1 MEREEIIKLFLKN
14 ELQLTP
20 KALEIISQNQD
31 LIDKIIELAK
41 EKNLVIVDEDLPR
54 SFLTQ
59 LTQTSSSELKIV
71 YPEEVEEF
79 SIEDVLK
86 LMKER
91 FEILSRIIQENHNLP
106 NLTSLSRIKKIKEGE
121 TATVIGMIKDKTT
134 YTILLEDFTSHET
147 IQMEAKIVEKLFYD
161 DVVGIEVRRE
171 DEKLVGNKVFHPSL
185 SFFRKITQLP
195 EEVIISNSEIKI
207 GDKKFKLE
215 RKEIMKIYVKDF
227 KLLLIDNNIVEKYQ
241 QKNEK
246 TIDTLISLIE
256 RRHLNPSF
264 FISKKVYKKDL
275 FLLDEIPDAIVVLNS
290 KDSVYK
296 VYKGINIFLL
306 PSERKA
312 NLKKKVIE

>member
-1 MEREEIIKLFLKN
+1 MEREEIVRLFLQN

-20 KALEIISQNQD
+20 KALEVIFQNQD
-31 LIDKIIELAK
+31 LIDKAIELAK
-41 EKNLVIVDEDLPR
+41 EKNLVIVDENLLR
-54 SFLTQ
+54 NFLTQ
-59 LTQTSSSELKIV
+59 LTRTGYFEVKIE

-79 SIEDVLK
+79 TVEDVLK

-106 NLTSLSRIKKIKEGE
+106 NLASLSRIKKMKERE
-121 TATVIGMIKDKTT
+121 RATVIGMIKDKTT

-161 DVVGIEVRRE
+161 DVVGVEVRKE
-171 DEKLVGNKVFHPSL
+171 DEKLVGDKIFYPSL
-185 SFFRKITQLP
+185 SFFRKLTQSP
-195 EEVIISNSEIKI
+195 EEVIVSSSEIKI
-207 GDKKFKLE
+207 GSETFPLE
-215 RKEIMKIYVKDF
+215 EKEVAKVYIKDF
-227 KLLLIDNNIVEKYQ
+227 KLLLVENRVIEKYQ

-246 TIDTLISLIE
+246 IMDTLISLIE

-264 FISKKVYKKDL
+264 FISKKIYKKDL

-290 KDSVYK
+290 KESTCK
-296 VYKGINIFLL
+296 AYKGISIFFLQ
-306 PSERKA
+306 SDRKA

>member
-1 MEREEIIKLFLKN
+1 MEREEIVRLFLQN

-20 KALEIISQNQD
+20 KALEVIFQNQD
-31 LIDKIIELAK
+31 LIDKAIELAK
-41 EKNLVIVDEDLPR
+41 EKNLVIVDENLLR
-54 SFLTQ
+54 NFLTQ
-59 LTQTSSSELKIV
+59 LTRTGYFEVKIE

-79 SIEDVLK
+79 TVEDVLK

-106 NLTSLSRIKKIKEGE
+106 NLASLSRIKKMKERE
-121 TATVIGMIKDKTT
+121 RATVIGMIKDKTT

-161 DVVGIEVRRE
+161 DVVGVEVRKE
-171 DEKLVGNKVFHPSL
+171 DEKLVGDKIFYPSL
-185 SFFRKITQLP
+185 SFFRKLTQSP
-195 EEVIISNSEIKI
+195 EEVIVSSSEIKI
-207 GDKKFKLE
+207 GSETFPLE
-215 RKEIMKIYVKDF
+215 EKEVAKVYIKDF
-227 KLLLIDNNIVEKYQ
+227 KLLLVDNRVIEKYQ

-246 TIDTLISLIE
+246 IMDTLISLIE

-264 FISKKVYKKDL
+264 FISKKIYKKDL

-290 KDSVYK
+290 KESTCK
-296 VYKGINIFLL
+296 AYKGISIFFLQ
-306 PSERKA
+306 SDRKA

>member
-59 LTQTSSSELKIV
+59 LTQTSPSELKIV